1 MNTLTR
7 AYRSESMELIT
18 QTHRQDY
25 FGSIKLTE
33 GTAVTT
39 LSVVDGDVAFSED
52 WSPRMQAHLTV
63 ANTFNLD
70 QLQSIDPRTPRRLE
84 IYAGYYHPGNVPD
97 VRLLATG
104 QLDERVAS
112 SPGDMIE
119 LTLSNAETAAQ
130 ECRWL
135 AATVT
140 RSFPGVIEALTYF
153 IGQATAPNFLSLD
166 TDIPPVYRPDLTAGM
181 EVETGASMWDLID
194 TLSQSAGLRVYV
206 ADDGRW
212 HVGRKTTIAGLT
224 RAFLTQDDRGIV
236 STAED
241 ILSRDGYYT
250 AAAIKYMWNDG
261 TTDREILGTW
271 APTPAPG
278 IERGAGQ
285 KTYYDERPGPIS
297 QAAANETA
305 RLTVASLSTRGNSY
319 VLEAVA
325 AYWLREGDTVQVRL
339 LTGVDV
345 RHIVKQV
352 TFHLSA
358 GTMTVITREPTNLG
372 TED

>member
-1 MNTLTR
+1 MSDLTR
-7 AYRSESMELIT
+7 DYRSESMELIT

-25 FGSIKLTE
+25 FGTIKLTE
-33 GTAVTT
+33 GTAVTL
-39 LSVVDGDVAFSED
+39 LSVVDGEVKFSED
-52 WSPRMQAHLTV
+52 WSPRMQAKLTV
-63 ANTFNLD
+63 ANNFSLD
-70 QLQSIDPRTPRRLE
+70 QLQRIDPRVQRRLE
-84 IYAGYYHPGNVPD
+84 IHAGYYHPGNVPD
-97 VRLLATG
+97 VHLLAAG
-104 QLDERVAS
+104 QLEERLAS

-119 LTLSNAETAAQ
+119 LTLSNAETATQ

-153 IGQATAPNFLSLD
+153 IGYANAPYFFALD
-166 TDIPPVYRPDLTAGM
+166 TDIPPVYRPDLTNAM
-181 EVETGASMWDLID
+181 QIETGVSMWDLID
-194 TLSQSAGLRVYV
+194 TLTQSAGLRVYV
-206 ADDGRW
+206 GDDGRW
-212 HVGRKTTIAGLT
+212 HVGRKTTLAGLT
-224 RAFLTQDDRGIV
+224 RAFLTQTERGTVTTADDV
-236 STAED
+236 
-241 ILSRDGYYT
+241 LSRAGYYT
-250 AAAIKYMWNDG
+250 AAAIKYTWTDG
-261 TTDREILGTW
+261 TTDREITGTW
-271 APTPAPG
+271 APAPAPG

-285 KTYYDERPGPIS
+285 KTYFDERPGPIS

-305 RLTVASLSTRGNSY
+305 RLTVASLSTRGASY

-345 RHIVKQV
+345 RHIVKEV
-352 TFHLSA
+352 TFHLAA